1 MLDADNVMFM
11 LNKHHF
17 PPNMWQ
23 VLATGLRQVAA
34 VAQIEA
40 DHQTVSSKLIALV
53 NHWVAN
59 DPDKSWKKLV
69 DAMEMSDQ
77 KIASYNLAHDV
88 GICNK

>member
-11 LNKHHF
+11 LKKHHF
-17 PPNMWQ
+17 PPDMWQ
-23 VLATGLRQVAA
+23 VLATSLRQAAA

-40 DHQTVSSKLIALV
+40 DHKNVSSKLTALV